1 MTPAPRKDSGPVG
14 RHGWAELTA
23 TIGAAC
29 LIAGYL
35 RYTIQGEW
43 LRTAEILAIGGGV
56 LLLVGIVLGFRG
68 ILAFFSKRSSRLGT
82 NATILA
88 VAVLAILVIVNF
100 VGYRH
105 HKRFDL
111 TTEKLYTLSD
121 QTRKIVRGLTQD
133 VNIVRFAKLP
143 DAQFDD
149 LMTEY
154 KNLSPHIKYQTVDP
168 EEKPDVVRDYGATHM
183 GDIIV
188 ASGPHKQTLEGSTE
202 EAVTTAILKATNKQ
216 DKTVCFVSGHG
227 ERSIADDGATGYTQ
241 ADQGLKKEAYDTKTI
256 NLASGTEVPSDCN
269 VLVIPGPTEAFFPQE
284 TAMVSH
290 YLDGGG
296 KALIE
301 VDPITANKQVEPN
314 LDSIFQKWNIKVGD
328 NVVIDSSG
336 MGRLLG
342 AGPAIPLVVNY
353 GDSPITK
360 GLERTMTFF
369 PLARTVSIADKS
381 KLTPQDVEILMTS
394 PQSFTTPKIQHE
406 VKYDPKTDTMG
417 PLSLGVAAS
426 DPDGKNARLVV
437 IGDSDFASNEAID
450 QASNGDLF
458 FNTIDWLAQDENLI
472 SIRPKSPTNR
482 RIVLTEGQSIGLEW
496 FELFLLPGFVIIV
509 GIAVWWR
516 RR

>member
-1 MTPAPRKDSGPVG
+1 MTAKPSGPIS
-14 RHGWAELTA
+14 RHGWAELA
-23 TIGAAC
+23 AVIGTAC

-43 LRTAEILAIGGGV
+43 LRTSEILAIGGGV
-56 LLLVGIVLGFRG
+56 LLLAGIAFGFDA
-68 ILAFFSKRSSRLGT
+68 ILAFFSRRSSRLGT
-82 NATILA
+82 NTTILT
-88 VAVLAILVIVNF
+88 VAVLAILTIVNF

-121 QTRKIVRGLTQD
+121 QTRKIVRDLGQD
-133 VNIVRFAKLP
+133 VTIVRFAKLP
-143 DAQFDD
+143 DAQFDE

-154 KNLSPHIKYQTVDP
+154 RNLSPHIKYENVDP
-168 EEKPDVVRDYGATHM
+168 QEKPDVAREYGATHM
-183 GDIIV
+183 GDVIV
-188 ASGPHKQTLEGSTE
+188 ASGPRKETLQGTTE
-202 EAVTTAILKATNKQ
+202 EDVTTAILKVTSKRS
-216 DKTVCFVSGHG
+216 KTVCFVTGHG
-227 ERSIADDGATGYTQ
+227 ERSLTDDGATGYSM
-241 ADQGLKKEAYDTKTI
+241 ADQGLKKEDYDTKTV
-256 NLASGTEVPSDCN
+256 NLATGTEVPSDCD
-269 VLVIPGPTEAFFPQE
+269 VLVVAGPTEPFFAPE
-284 TAMVSH
+284 TAMISR

-301 VDPITANKQVEPN
+301 VDPITANKQSDPN
-314 LDSIFQKWNIKVGD
+314 LGSIFQKWNINVGN

-342 AGPAIPLVVNY
+342 AGPAIPLVINY

-360 GLERTMTFF
+360 TLQRTMTFF

-381 KLTPQDVEILMTS
+381 KPDPQAVELLMTS
-394 PQSFTTPKIQHE
+394 PQSFTTPKLEHE
-406 VKYDPKTDTMG
+406 VSYDPKTDTMG

-426 DPDGKNARLVV
+426 RRVNDKNPRLVV

-472 SIRPKSPTNR
+472 SIRPKSPANR
-482 RIVLTEGQSIGLEW
+482 RIVLTQGQSIGLEW
-496 FELFLLPGFVIIV
+496 FELFLLPGFVIIL
-509 GIAVWWR
+509 GISIWWKR
-516 RR
+516 R

>member
-1 MTPAPRKDSGPVG
+1 MTAARRG
-14 RHGWAELTA
+14 RISLHGWAELA
-23 TIGAAC
+23 ASIGAAC

-43 LRTAEILAIGGGV
+43 LLTAKILAIGGGV
-56 LLLVGIVLGFRG
+56 LLLAGIVLGFRA
-68 ILAFFSKRSSRLGT
+68 IVAFFSKRSSRLGT
-82 NATILA
+82 NTTILGA
-88 VAVLAILVIVNF
+88 AVLAILVIVNF

-111 TTEKLYTLSD
+111 TSEKLYTLSD

-133 VNIVRFAKLP
+133 VTIVRFAKLP

-154 KNLSPHIKYQTVDP
+154 KNLSPHIKYENVDP
-168 EEKPDVVRDYGATHM
+168 QEKPDVARDYGATHM
-183 GDIIV
+183 GDVIV
-188 ASGPHKQTLEGSTE
+188 ASGPRKETLQGTTE
-202 EAVTTAILKATNKQ
+202 EQVTSAILKVTREQSKM
-216 DKTVCFVSGHG
+216 VCFVTGHG
-227 ERSIADDGATGYTQ
+227 ERSITDSGAQGYSM
-241 ADQGLKKEAYDTKTI
+241 ADQGLKKEDYDTKTI
-256 NLASGTEVPSDCN
+256 NLASGTEVPSDCS
-269 VLVIPGPTEAFFPQE
+269 VLVIAGPTEAFFSQE

-301 VDPITANKQVEPN
+301 VDPITANKQSEPN

-328 NVVIDSSG
+328 NVVIDTSG

-342 AGPAIPLVVNY
+342 AGPAIPLVINY
-353 GDSPITK
+353 GDSPITQT
-360 GLERTMTFF
+360 LQRTMTFF

-381 KLTPQDVEILMTS
+381 KLEPQDTELLMTS
-394 PQSFTTPKIQHE
+394 QQSFTTPKLERQ
-406 VKYDPKTDTMG
+406 VSYDPKTDTLG

-426 DPDGKNARLVV
+426 DPDSKNARLVV

-458 FNTIDWLAQDENLI
+458 FNAIDWLAQDENLI

-496 FELFLLPGFVIIV
+496 FELFLLPGFVIIL
-509 GIAVWWR
+509 GISIWWKR
-516 RR
+516 R

>member
-1 MTPAPRKDSGPVG
+1 MATPTPRGSIG
-14 RHGWAELTA
+14 RHGWAELSA

-35 RYTIQGEW
+35 RFSIQGEW
-43 LRTAEILAIGGGV
+43 LRTSEILAIGGG
-56 LLLVGIVLGFRG
+56 LLLLAGIALGFQG

-82 NATILA
+82 NTTILGA
-88 VAVLAILVIVNF
+88 AVLAILVIVNF

-121 QTRKIVRGLTQD
+121 QTRKIVKDLTQD
-133 VNIVRFAKLP
+133 VTIVRFAKLP

-154 KNLSPHIKYQTVDP
+154 KNLSPHIKYENVDP
-168 EEKPDVVRDYGATHM
+168 QEKPDVARDYGAQHM
-183 GDIIV
+183 GDVIV
-188 ASGPHKQTLEGSTE
+188 AAGPRKETLQGTTE
-202 EAVTTAILKATNKQ
+202 EAVTTAILKVTSKES
-216 DKTVCFVSGHG
+216 KMVCFVTGHG
-227 ERSIADDGATGYTQ
+227 ERSLSDDGPQGYTQ
-241 ADQGLKKEAYDTKTI
+241 ADQGLKKENYDTKTV
-256 NLASGTEVPSDCN
+256 NLATSTAVPSDCN
-269 VLVIPGPTEAFFPQE
+269 VLVIAGPTQAYFPQE
-284 TAMVSH
+284 AAMISR
-290 YLDGGG
+290 YLDNGG

-301 VDPITANKQVEPN
+301 VDPITGDKQSEPN
-314 LDSIFQKWNIKVGD
+314 LDSIFQQWNINVGN

-342 AGPAIPLVVNY
+342 AGPAIPLVINY

-360 GLERTMTFF
+360 TLERTMTFF
-369 PLARTVSIADKS
+369 PFARTVSIADKS
-381 KLTPQDVEILMTS
+381 KLVPQGTELLMTS
-394 PQSFTTPKIQHE
+394 PQSFTTPKIEHT
-406 VKYDPKTDTMG
+406 VTYNPKTDTMG

-426 DPDGKNARLVV
+426 DPDKKNARLVV
-437 IGDSDFASNEAID
+437 IGDSDFASNQAID
-450 QASNGDLF
+450 SASNGDLF
-458 FNTIDWLAQDENLI
+458 FNSVDWLAQDESLI

-482 RIVLTEGQSIGLEW
+482 RIVLTEGQSIALEW
-496 FELFLLPGFVIIV
+496 FEIFLLPGFVIII

>member
-1 MTPAPRKDSGPVG
+1 MKSQRQ
-14 RHGWAELTA
+14 GWAEFA
-23 TIGAAC
+23 ASIGAAC

-43 LRTAEILAIGGGV
+43 LRTAEVLAVAGGV
-56 LLLVGIVLGFRG
+56 LLLAAVVFGFRG

-82 NATILA
+82 NTTILA
-88 VAVLAILVIVNF
+88 VAVIAILVIVNF

-111 TTEKLYTLSD
+111 TSEKLFTLSD
-121 QTRKIVRGLTQD
+121 QTRKVVGGLAQD
-133 VNIVRFAKLP
+133 VTIVRFAKVP
-143 DAQFDD
+143 DAQLDD

-154 KNLSPHIKYQTVDP
+154 KNLGPHIKYENVDP
-168 EEKPDVVRDYGATHM
+168 QEKPDVARDYGATHM
-183 GDIIV
+183 GDVIV
-188 ASGPHKQTLEGSTE
+188 SSGSRKETLQGNSE
-202 EAVTTAILKATNKQ
+202 EAITTAILKVTRNQSKM
-216 DKTVCFVSGHG
+216 VCFVTGHG
-227 ERSIADDGATGYTQ
+227 ERSLTDDGAQGYTQ
-241 ADQGLKKEAYDTKTI
+241 ADQGLKKEDYVTKTI
-256 NLASGTEVPSDCN
+256 NLASGTDVPSDCD
-269 VLVIPGPTEAFFPQE
+269 VLVIAGSTQAFFPQE
-284 TAMVSH
+284 TAMVSK

-301 VDPITANKQVEPN
+301 VDPVIESKQSEPN
-314 LDSIFQKWNIKVGD
+314 LDSIFQKWNINVGK

-342 AGPAIPLVVNY
+342 AGPAIPLVINY

-381 KLTPQDVEILMTS
+381 KPDPQAVELLMTS
-394 PQSFTTPKIQHE
+394 QQSFTKAKLEHE
-406 VKYDPKTDTMG
+406 VSYDPKTDTMG

-426 DPDGKNARLVV
+426 RTADNKSARLVV
-437 IGDSDFASNEAID
+437 IGDSDFASNQAIS

-472 SIRPKSPTNR
+472 SIRPKSATSR
-482 RIVLTEGQSIGLEW
+482 RIVLTQGQSVGLEW
-496 FELFLLPGFVIIV
+496 FELLLLPGFVIIL
-509 GIAVWWR
+509 GISIWWKR
-516 RR
+516 R